1 MNQNLFYSKMLKPLK
16 YSISKITLCH
26 KPQWIYLWK
35 CYAIFSGKPNPSE
48 DEVEA
53 VWQRISDPILSPECL
68 VAATS
73 DQELVG
79 FAHFDSIFKPLQG
92 GVDGYLINLYVHESK
107 RGKGIGQGLVEAVK
121 EIGRERQWLH
131 ISWKTD
137 PENLTAL
144 NFYNNFALR
153 DSMVSYKITL

>member
-1 MNQNLFYSKMLKPLK
+1 MLKPLK
-16 YSISKITLCH
+16 YSISEITLCH
-26 KPQWIYLWK
+26 KSQWMYLWK
-35 CYAIFSGKPNPSE
+35 CYTTISGKPNPAD

-53 VWQRISDPILSPECL
+53 IWQRISNPILSPECL
-68 VAATS
+68 VAATP
-73 DQELVG
+73 ERKLVG
-79 FAHFDSIFKPLQG
+79 FAHFDSTFKPLQG
-92 GVDGYLINLYVHESK
+92 GSDGYLINLYVHESK
-107 RGKGIGQGLVEAVK
+107 REKGIGKSLIEAVK

-144 NFYNNFALR
+144 KFYNNFAER